1 MVLWVNMSED
11 KKRIQEIDATLE
23 NCVVL
28 MVELYNER
36 EKLKDK
42 MKHGSSDLSM
52 QTL

>member
-1 MVLWVNMSED
+1 MSED

-23 NCVVL
+23 NCVAL
-28 MVELYNER
+28 MVELYNEK

-42 MKHGSSDLSM
+42 MKNGSSDLSM